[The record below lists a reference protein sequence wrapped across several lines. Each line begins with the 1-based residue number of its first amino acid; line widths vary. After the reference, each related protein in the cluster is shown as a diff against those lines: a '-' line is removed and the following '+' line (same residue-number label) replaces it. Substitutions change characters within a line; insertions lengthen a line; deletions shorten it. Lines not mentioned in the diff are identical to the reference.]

1 MAVATPIG
9 KGVVQTLMA
18 ALNGPGSLVILPHD
32 NPDPDA
38 LASAATVKY
47 LAKETL
53 GKEAA
58 IALGGI
64 IGRAENRAMLTYLNI
79 SLVPIG
85 EIAFAADTSVVLVD
99 TQPGRANN
107 ALPESIVPAAVIDH
121 HPVYGEYEGVQFRD
135 LRDQYGAT
143 STILTEYLRESGV
156 AVDSKIATA
165 LFYGIAAETQD
176 LGREAGPPDIAASQ
190 FLYPYTNKRR
200 LAKIENARVPRE
212 YFAVFRD
219 AVEEAVIYGKVVI
232 SDLGD
237 VRYPDMVAEVADF
250 LLRLDAVE
258 WAVAIA
264 VFDKHLHVS
273 VRTTDRNT
281 NAGELLRKVLG
292 SRSAGGHD
300 LIAGGRVR
308 IDEGGIVR
316 EKAAVRVKE
325 RLLKALGIDATTGEH
340 LVS

>member
-1 MAVATPIG
+1 MASVNPSG
-9 KGVVQTLMA
+9 KGMVQSLVA
-18 ALNGPGSLVILPHD
+18 ALDGSGPIVILPHD

-38 LASAATVKY
+38 LASAAAIKF
-47 LAKETL
+47 LAKELL
-53 GKEAA
+53 GKDAV

-64 IGRAENRAMLTYLNI
+64 VGRAENRAMLTYLNI
-79 SLVPIG
+79 SLVPVG
-85 EIAFAADTSVVLVD
+85 DLELGTDTRIVLVD

-107 ALPESIVPAAVIDH
+107 SLPESAVATVVIDH
-121 HPVYGEYEGVQFRD
+121 HPTYGDYNGVVFQD
-135 LRDQYGAT
+135 LREQYGAT
-143 STILTEYLRESGV
+143 STILTEYVRESGV
-156 AVDSKIATA
+156 PVDAKIATA

-176 LGREAGPPDIAASQ
+176 LGREAGPVDIAASQ

-212 YFAVFRD
+212 YFGVFRD
-219 AVEEAVIYGKVVI
+219 AIEEAVIYGKVVV

-237 VRYPDMVAEVADF
+237 VQYPDMVAEVADF

-258 WAVAIA
+258 WAVAMA
-264 VFDKHLHVS
+264 VYGKYLHVS
-273 VRTTDRNT
+273 VRTTDRAT

-308 IDEGGIVR
+308 IDEGPIRR
-316 EKAAVRVKE
+316 EKAVVRIKE
-325 RLLKALGIDATTGEH
+325 RLLKALDIEVTTGEH
-340 LVS
+340 LVP